1 MIAQNS
7 SGWRGAGF
15 LAARQRAT
23 APLCFL
29 LSSKALRLRRLEEW
43 VLWREAC
50 AYEQYAMLRI
60 TVHEDGT
67 VCRLELAGRLAGPWV
82 AETEHTWR
90 SSSCPDKQIEVDMR
104 QVTAV
109 DGAGRELL
117 SAMHQAGARLVA
129 QGVEMAALIEEITG
143 KQPFDSTKQQRRRK
157 KRSQGQRFPDQESK

>member
-1 MIAQNS
+1 
-7 SGWRGAGF
+7 
-15 LAARQRAT
+15 
-23 APLCFL
+23 
-29 LSSKALRLRRLEEW
+29 
-43 VLWREAC
+43 
-50 AYEQYAMLRI
+50 MLRV

-67 VCRLELAGRLAGPWV
+67 VCRLELAGRLGGPWV
-82 AETEHTWR
+82 AETEHAWR

-143 KQPFDSTKQQRRRK
+143 KQASIAPSGRRGERGPGAYQRSGIRRDSK
-157 KRSQGQRFPDQESK
+157 